1 MKLRRISATAIL
13 LFAAVMLSAAVVEA
27 GPGIATVET
36 DKGTVQ
42 GYVRDGINT
51 FHGIPYGVVMER
63 FKPAEEVEA
72 WDGIFFANAYGPISM
87 QSQTAGGTGS
97 TWEEPRRIYA
107 SSESPLN
114 LNVWTPGLDDA
125 KRPVMVWLHGGG
137 FSTGSAQ
144 EIAVYDGAALSRK
157 GDVVVVS
164 VNHRLNVLGHFDL
177 SAYGDEYKFSA
188 NIGIVDLIDALEWI
202 HKNIAAFG
210 GDPDNIT
217 LFGESGGG
225 AKILALMSSPYAKGL
240 FKRGI
245 IESGATET
253 MGVIFTDQEPSRRV
267 VELTMEYLGITDPEE
282 LQSVPYDELTAASDK
297 ALAAVAEEYQIPAA
311 LGEGY
316 GLAWEPVIDGD
327 FLPENPVNE
336 DGFADGAEE
345 YGMLIGSNL
354 TEWSAISLLSD
365 VSKTQFDNPNT
376 WSEEE
381 TNERLEAAYGDKA
394 DEIVNAFLEA
404 YPDKTKADAVFVDSS
419 TIRIPMLKIMNA
431 KASTGDAPVY
441 AYLFSWE
448 SPVMNGVYTSY
459 HTSEIPFVFNN
470 IDKADTTIGGGEEA
484 QLLSD
489 RMSQAWINFARTGNP
504 SVEGLPEWEAYTPEG
519 GATMIFDNTVRL
531 VHHHDAKLL
540 ALLLED

>member
-1 MKLRRISATAIL
+1 MKLRRIFATAIL
-13 LFAAVMLSAAVVEA
+13 LFTVAMLSAAVVEA

-36 DKGTVQ
+36 DKGIVQ
-42 GYVRDGINT
+42 GYVRNGINT
-51 FHGIPYGVVMER
+51 FHGIPYGVVNER

-87 QSQTAGGTGS
+87 QPQTAGGTGS

-144 EIAVYDGAALSRK
+144 ETAVYDGAALSRK

-202 HKNIAAFG
+202 HTNIAAFG

-381 TNERLEAAYGDKA
+381 TDERLEAAYGDKA
-394 DEIVNAFLEA
+394 DKIVNAFLEA
-404 YPDKTKADAVFVDSS
+404 YPDKTKADAVFIDSS

-540 ALLLED
+540 DLLLED

>member
-1 MKLRRISATAIL
+1 MKLRRIFATAIL

-51 FHGIPYGVVMER
+51 FHGIPYGVVKER
-63 FKPAEEVEA
+63 FKSAEEVEA

-87 QSQTAGGTGS
+87 QPQTAGGTGS

-144 EIAVYDGAALSRK
+144 ETAVYDGAALSRK

-177 SAYGDEYKFSA
+177 SAYGDEYRFSA

-202 HKNIAAFG
+202 HTNIAAFG

-240 FKRGI
+240 FRRGI

-253 MGVIFTDQEPSRRV
+253 MGVIFTDQEPSRKV
-267 VELTMEYLGITDPEE
+267 AELTMEYLGITDLEE

-381 TNERLEAAYGDKA
+381 TDERLEAAYGDKA
-394 DEIVNAFLEA
+394 DKIVNAFLEA
-404 YPDKTKADAVFVDSS
+404 YPDKTKADAVFIDSS
-419 TIRIPMLKIMNA
+419 TIRIPMLNIMNA

-540 ALLLED
+540 NLLLED